1 MIRDS
6 IRRCVALGL
15 SLTFP
20 ASLSWAQDAH
30 SAIAPERASVPPFVR
45 SYFPVEVPPVR
56 LANSGRL
63 AQLVRAG
70 TLYLT
75 VQDAVALALE
85 NNLDVEVARYNP
97 LIANW
102 NVTRSEAGGTLPGV
116 PSNTSQ
122 VGASALGQGV
132 AGSQRSAGISIP
144 GSGSSRVQTTS
155 ASIQQI
161 GPVTQTLD
169 PVIQETSTFSHT
181 TNPQANQILSETPA
195 LVDKT
200 RVYSLSY
207 TQGLLTGGSATVTYS
222 ENYLNE
228 NSPND
233 LLNPS
238 SAPALSFSIQQGFLQ
253 GFGIAVNSRFITVA
267 KMNAGVSDLAFQT
280 QVINVVSQVLN
291 VYYNL
296 VASDEDAKAKRTAAE
311 TARTFLANVKEQV
324 RLGSLA
330 PSDVINAESQ
340 LVTSEQALVDSDT
353 TRQQQE
359 LQLKNLI
366 SRVGTS
372 DPAIANARIEPVD
385 RMIMP
390 DQDNLPSIG
399 ELVKQ
404 ALSNRTDLATE
415 KESESAAAV
424 SNLGTRNGLLP
435 NSGVFASDSQAG
447 LAGTGH
453 SLTIDG
459 VTLAPNPK
467 LVGGIGT
474 ALQQVF
480 NFSYPA
486 ATVAGFYAAQLRNR
500 QAQADYGIDQLSYRQ
515 TQLSTRRDLNQ
526 VEVDVQNYVIAVRQA
541 RARYEAAVANRKLQE
556 QLLSSE
562 QKRFAL
568 GASIPYNVIQQQR
581 DLTTAQSTET
591 AALVAY
597 VTARIGLD
605 RTTGTILAANHISL
619 DEARSGKVARAS
631 AITVEHTPAAN

>member
-1 MIRDS
+1 MIRDAL
-6 IRRCVALGL
+6 RRYIALAL
-15 SLTFP
+15 CLTFP
-20 ASLSWAQDAH
+20 ASMSWAQNSNA
-30 SAIAPERASVPPFVR
+30 AIAPEKPTAPAFMR
-45 SYFPVEVPPVR
+45 SYFPVEVPPVQ
-56 LANSGRL
+56 LANSARL

-75 VQDAVALALE
+75 VQDAVALTLE

-97 LIANW
+97 LIAHW
-102 NVTRSEAGGTLPGV
+102 NVTRAEAGGTLPGV

-155 ASIQQI
+155 ATIQQI

-169 PVIQETSTFSHT
+169 PVVQETSTFSHT
-181 TNPQANQILSETPA
+181 TTPQANQILSETPA
-195 LVDKT
+195 LVDLT
-200 RVYSLSY
+200 RVYSLNY
-207 TQGLLTGGSATVTYS
+207 TQGLLTGGSATISYN

-238 SAPALSFSIQQGFLQ
+238 SAPAVSVSIQQGFLQ

-280 QVINVVSQVLN
+280 QVTNVVAQVLN

-296 VASDEDAKAKRTAAE
+296 VASDQDVTAKRSAAE
-311 TARTFLANVKEQV
+311 TARTFLKNVKQQV
-324 RLGSLA
+324 QFGALA

-366 SRVGTS
+366 SRNGTA

-385 RMIMP
+385 HMIMP
-390 DQDNLPSIG
+390 DQDNLPSIE

-404 ALSNRTDLATE
+404 ALTDRTDLATE
-415 KESESAAAV
+415 KESEATAVV
-424 SNLGTRNGLLP
+424 SNLGTKNGLLP

-453 SLTIDG
+453 SLTVDG
-459 VTLAPNPK
+459 VTLSPNK
-467 LVGGIGT
+467 ALVGGIGT
-474 ALQQVF
+474 ALQEVF
-480 NFSYPA
+480 SFSYP
-486 ATVAGFYAAQLRNR
+486 TSSIAGYYAAQLRNR
-500 QAQADYGIDQLSYRQ
+500 QAQADYSIDQLSYRQ
-515 TQLSTRRDLNQ
+515 TQLSTRKDLNQ
-526 VEVDVQNYVIAVRQA
+526 AQVDVQNYVIAIRQA
-541 RARYEAAVANRKLQE
+541 RARYQAAVANRKLQE

-568 GASIPYNVIQQQR
+568 GASVPYNVIQQQR
-581 DLTTAQSTET
+581 DLVAAQSSET

-597 VTARIGLD
+597 TTARIGLD
-605 RTTGTILAANHISL
+605 RTTGTILPANHISL
-619 DEARSGKVARAS
+619 DEARSGKV
-631 AITVEHTPAAN
+631 H